1 MARTKKEVSDAEDDD
16 RDLTQAE
23 LDHFLGLLQA
33 EKTQLQERIDRHTTA
48 LLTPETGLSE
58 EVDLAN
64 RQAERATQM
73 KIVDKERKLLN
84 QIQRAIGKFAEG
96 EYGICEGTG
105 DMISLK
111 RLELRPWTRYSVQ
124 HKEMLERQKKQ
135 VAKIMPD

>member
-48 LLTPETGLSE
+48 LLTSETGLSE

-73 KIVDKERKLLN
+73 KIVDKERKLLS
-84 QIQRAIGKFAEG
+84 QIQRALGKFAEG

-111 RLELRPWTRYSVQ
+111 RLELRPWTRYSVSY
-124 HKEMLERQKKQ
+124 KEMLERQKKQ
-135 VAKIMPD
+135 VAKVIPD